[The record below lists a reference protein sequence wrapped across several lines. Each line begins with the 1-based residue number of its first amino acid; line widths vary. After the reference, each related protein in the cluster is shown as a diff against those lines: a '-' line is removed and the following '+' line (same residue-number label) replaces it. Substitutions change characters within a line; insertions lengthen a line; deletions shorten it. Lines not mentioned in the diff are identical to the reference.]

1 MRLEDEERARA
12 AGIREVVLKP
22 DTADELGT
30 ILDRMLWLTAENE
43 IERIAIEHGL
53 THLEMVSSITAV
65 PFYSALGYEI
75 IEHGEHMLRTG
86 RRMACVKMRKNL
98 APQ

>member
-1 MRLEDEERARA
+1 
-12 AGIREVVLKP
+12 
-22 DTADELGT
+22 
-30 ILDRMLWLTAENE
+30 
-43 IERIAIEHGL
+43 L

-86 RRMACVKMRKNL
+86 RRMASVKMRKNL